1 MKVSAMEVNRGVCQG
16 ETMLE
21 LHDFFIAVCRLALGV
36 LGVLDYLLG
45 LSGERFGVSMCA
57 LFRVMR
63 ARYAEALVVC
73 RI

>member
-1 MKVSAMEVNRGVCQG
+1 
-16 ETMLE
+16 MLE
-21 LHDFFIAVCRLALGV
+21 LHDLFIAVCRLALGV

-45 LSGERFGVSMCA
+45 LSGERFGVFMCA
-57 LFRVMR
+57 LLRVMR